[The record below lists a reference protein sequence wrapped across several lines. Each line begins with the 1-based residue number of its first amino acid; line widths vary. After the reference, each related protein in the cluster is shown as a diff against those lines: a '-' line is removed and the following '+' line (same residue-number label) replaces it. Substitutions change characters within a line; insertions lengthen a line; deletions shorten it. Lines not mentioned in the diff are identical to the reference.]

1 MGQDEIHDEKR
12 LVITADFNGQVVS
25 VERPEASVFDF
36 VAGDLVGTS
45 LCDTVDIFADV
56 SCVQRKTDADCSAM
70 GWCCWTQWRVFKCC
84 GLVAHVVNT
93 PIPCTATLF
102 RSCSGAS
109 ATARASCSC

>member
-45 LCDTVDIFADV
+45 LCDTVDIFTDV
-56 SCVQRKTDADCSAM
+56 SCVQRKMDADCSAM
-70 GWCCWTQWRVFKCC
+70 GSLVFAGRSGVCSNVV
-84 GLVAHVVNT
+84 GLS
-93 PIPCTATLF
+93 LM
-102 RSCSGAS
+102 
-109 ATARASCSC
+109 